1 MRINAINS
9 AMLVQAC
16 QPIKPEFNKQ
26 SFKSTKA
33 VDTDAFDTA
42 EPQDPKTLEQ
52 KYDFACRLAA
62 YYKTKYDQLL
72 KNGGVVV

>member
-9 AMLVQAC
+9 AMQIQAC

-26 SFKSTKA
+26 SFKSTPA
-33 VDTDAFDTA
+33 DFTNRNDSFDF
-42 EPQDPKTLEQ
+42 QDPQTMEQ

-72 KNGGVVV
+72 KNGGVIV